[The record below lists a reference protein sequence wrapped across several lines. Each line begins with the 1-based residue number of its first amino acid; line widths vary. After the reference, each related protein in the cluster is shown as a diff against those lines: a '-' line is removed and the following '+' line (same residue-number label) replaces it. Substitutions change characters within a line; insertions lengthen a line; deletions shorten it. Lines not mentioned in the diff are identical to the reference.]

1 MMYIDLFIVVILLLI
16 VIFCFRRF
24 SSFVYAFAIIDIFLR
39 ILNFVQNN
47 VPVPELQA
55 LIGKYFPDSI
65 EAIIMAYTNGII
77 ETIILWAYVIIYAIF
92 LGYIV
97 RIFIHKKK

>member
-1 MMYIDLFIVVILLLI
+1 MYVDLVVIVILLLV

-39 ILNFVQNN
+39 ILNFIQNN

-55 LIGKYFPDSI
+55 LIGKYFPNSI
-65 EAIIMAYTNGII
+65 EAVICSYTSGII
-77 ETIILWAYVIIYAIF
+77 ETIILWAYVIVYAIF

>member
-1 MMYIDLFIVVILLLI
+1 MYIDLVVIVVLLLI

-24 SSFVYAFAIIDIFLR
+24 SSFVYAYAIIDIFLR
-39 ILNFVQNN
+39 LLHFVETH
-47 VPVPELQA
+47 VPVPELQS
-55 LIGKYFPDSI
+55 LIAKYFPDSI
-65 EAIIMAYTNGII
+65 EAVIYAYTNGII
-77 ETIILWAYVIIYAIF
+77 ETILLWANAIMYAIF

>member
-1 MMYIDLFIVVILLLI
+1 MYIDLFVVVILLLI
-16 VIFCFRRF
+16 VVFCFRRF

-39 ILNFVQNN
+39 ILNFIQHN
-47 VPVPELQA
+47 VPVPELQN
-55 LIGKYFPDSI
+55 LIAKYFPDSI
-65 EAIIMAYTNGII
+65 EAIIHAYTSGLF
-77 ETIILWAYVIIYAIF
+77 ETIVMWGYVIMYSIF